1 MKIKTITCH
10 NVYNAGASLQAY
22 ALAEYLNSIGHECQ
36 IIDYKP
42 DYLKH
47 YKLFGVSN
55 PRYNKPVLRELYNI
69 AKFPGRLKARF
80 GKRKKEYDRFTEDY
94 LPVTNE
100 CYTSNEELKSNPPEA
115 DIFFA
120 GSDQIWNSFFN
131 NGKDP
136 AFYLDFAPI
145 GTVKASYAAS
155 FATENIA
162 TELKPQVKEWLSN
175 MDYISVREGSGLNI
189 LNDLGIQG
197 AVQVLDPVFLLPKE
211 KWESIIEYTAEND
224 SYILLYD
231 FDKNEQLGLATR
243 ELAHENGWKV
253 YSYLDNPYCD
263 RCFKNAGPRAFLG
276 LIKNAEMVISNSF
289 HATAFSLIFEKNFW
303 VINRTEAINTRMR
316 DLTSLVGVPE
326 RFLNDTDIDLLIPIN
341 YETVNQNISRELK
354 NSTLFIDYVMK
365 EANKELDR

>member
-1 MKIKTITCH
+1 MKIKTITFH

-42 DYLKH
+42 DYLEH

-55 PRYNKPVLRELYNI
+55 PRYDKPVLRELYNI
-69 AKFPGRLKARF
+69 SKFPGRLKEKY
-80 GKRKKEYDRFTEDY
+80 GNKKKEYDRFTTDY

-136 AFYLDFAPI
+136 AFYLDFAPLSA
-145 GTVKASYAAS
+145 VKASYAAS
-155 FATENIA
+155 FATENIV

-175 MDYISVREGSGLNI
+175 MDYISVRESSGLNI

-231 FDKNEQLGLATR
+231 FDKNEQLDLATR
-243 ELAHENGWKV
+243 ELAHKNGWKV

-263 RCFKNAGPRAFLG
+263 RSFKNAGPRAFLG

-303 VINRTEAINTRMR
+303 VINRKEAINTRMR
-316 DLTSLVGVPE
+316 DLVES
-326 RFLNDTDIDLLIPIN
+326 IDLGNRLVSNVFDIN
-341 YETVNQNISRELK
+341 FESVDFSMI
-354 NSTLFIDYVMK
+354 
-365 EANKELDR
+365 KELLNKKIDESKAYIDNAIYGSR

>member
-47 YKLFGVSN
+47 YKLSGVSN
-55 PRYNKPVLRELYNI
+55 SRYDKPVLRELYNM
-69 AKFPGRLKARF
+69 AKFPGRLKA
-80 GKRKKEYDRFTEDY
+80 KYSNKKKEYDRFTADF
-94 LPVTNE
+94 LPTTTE
-100 CYTSNEELKSNPPEA
+100 TYTSNEELKSNPPEA

-136 AFYLDFAPI
+136 AFYLDFAPL
-145 GTVKASYAAS
+145 GAVKASYAAS
-155 FATENIA
+155 FATENIV
-162 TELKPQVKEWLSN
+162 TELKPQIKEWLSN
-175 MDYISVREGSGLNI
+175 MDYISVRESSGLNI
-189 LNDLGIQG
+189 LNDLGIQE

-231 FDKNEQLGLATR
+231 FDKNEQLGLAAR
-243 ELAHENGWKV
+243 ELAHKNGWKV

-303 VINRTEAINTRMR
+303 VINRKEAINTRMR
-316 DLTSLVGVPE
+316 DLVES
-326 RFLNDTDIDLLIPIN
+326 IDLGNRLVSNVFDIN
-341 YETVNQNISRELK
+341 FESVDFSMIKELLKKKIDESKAYIDNAISR
-354 NSTLFIDYVMK
+354 S
-365 EANKELDR
+365 R

>member
-136 AFYLDFAPI
+136 AFYLDFAPL
-145 GTVKASYAAS
+145 GAVKASYAAS
-155 FATENIA
+155 FATENIV
-162 TELKPQVKEWLSN
+162 TELKPQIKEWLSN
-175 MDYISVREGSGLNI
+175 MRRC
-189 LNDLGIQG
+189 
-197 AVQVLDPVFLLPKE
+197 
-211 KWESIIEYTAEND
+211 
-224 SYILLYD
+224 SY
-231 FDKNEQLGLATR
+231 
-243 ELAHENGWKV
+243 
-253 YSYLDNPYCD
+253 C
-263 RCFKNAGPRAFLG
+263 
-276 LIKNAEMVISNSF
+276 
-289 HATAFSLIFEKNFW
+289 
-303 VINRTEAINTRMR
+303 
-316 DLTSLVGVPE
+316 
-326 RFLNDTDIDLLIPIN
+326 
-341 YETVNQNISRELK
+341 
-354 NSTLFIDYVMK
+354 
-365 EANKELDR
+365 

>member
-47 YKLFGVSN
+47 YKLSGVSN
-55 PRYNKPVLRELYNI
+55 SRYDKPVLRELYNM
-69 AKFPGRLKARF
+69 AKFPGRLKA
-80 GKRKKEYDRFTEDY
+80 KYSNKKKEYDRFTADF
-94 LPVTNE
+94 LPTTTE
-100 CYTSNEELKSNPPEA
+100 TYTSNEELKSNPPEA

-136 AFYLDFAPI
+136 AFYLDFAPL

-155 FATENIA
+155 FATENIV
-162 TELKPQVKEWLSN
+162 TELKPQIKEWLSN
-175 MDYISVREGSGLNI
+175 MDYISVRESSGLNI
-189 LNDLGIQG
+189 LNDLGIQE

-211 KWESIIEYTAEND
+211 KWESIIEYTAGND

-231 FDKNEQLGLATR
+231 FDKNEQLGLAAR
-243 ELAHENGWKV
+243 ELAHKNGWKV

-263 RCFKNAGPRAFLG
+263 RCFKNAGPRAF
-276 LIKNAEMVISNSF
+276 I
-289 HATAFSLIFEKNFW
+289 
-303 VINRTEAINTRMR
+303 
-316 DLTSLVGVPE
+316 
-326 RFLNDTDIDLLIPIN
+326 
-341 YETVNQNISRELK
+341 
-354 NSTLFIDYVMK
+354 
-365 EANKELDR
+365 

>member
-42 DYLKH
+42 DYLEH

-55 PRYNKPVLRELYNI
+55 SRYDKPVLRELYNM
-69 AKFPGRLKARF
+69 AKFPGRLKAKY
-80 GKRKKEYDRFTEDY
+80 GNKKKEYDRFTADF
-94 LPVTNE
+94 LPVTTE
-100 CYTSNEELKSNPPEA
+100 TYTSNEELKSNPPEA

-136 AFYLDFAPI
+136 AFYLDFAPL

-155 FATENIA
+155 FATENIF
-162 TELKPQVKEWLSN
+162 TELKPQIKEWLSN
-175 MDYISVREGSGLNI
+175 MDYISVRESSGLNI
-189 LNDLGIQG
+189 LNDLGIQE

-224 SYILLYD
+224 SYIFLYD
-231 FDKNEQLGLATR
+231 FDKNEQLGLAAR
-243 ELAHENGWKV
+243 ELAHKNGWKV

-303 VINRTEAINTRMR
+303 VINRKEAINTRMR
-316 DLTSLVGVPE
+316 DLVES
-326 RFLNDTDIDLLIPIN
+326 IDLGDRLVSNVFDIN
-341 YETVNQNISRELK
+341 FESVDFSMIKELLKKKIDESKAYIDNVISR
-354 NSTLFIDYVMK
+354 S
-365 EANKELDR
+365 R

>member
-55 PRYNKPVLRELYNI
+55 PRYDKPVLRELYNI
-69 AKFPGRLKARF
+69 AKFPGRLKARC
-80 GKRKKEYDRFTEDY
+80 GNRKKAYDRFTADY
-94 LPVTNE
+94 LPVTTE
-100 CYTSNEELKSNPPEA
+100 FYSSNEELKSNPPEA
-115 DIFFA
+115 DIIFA
-120 GSDQIWNSFFN
+120 GSDQIWNSVFN

-136 AFYLDFAPI
+136 AFYLDFAPLSA
-145 GTVKASYAAS
+145 VKASYAAS
-155 FATENIA
+155 FATDNIA
-162 TELKPQVKEWLSN
+162 TELKPQIKEWLSN
-175 MDYISVREGSGLNI
+175 MDYISVRESSGLNI

-211 KWESIIEYTAEND
+211 KWESIIEYIDEND
-224 SYILLYD
+224 PYILLYD
-231 FDKNEQLGLATR
+231 FDKNEQLGLAAR
-243 ELAHENGWKV
+243 ELACKNGWKV

-263 RCFKNAGPRAFLG
+263 KCFKNAGPRTFLG
-276 LIKNAEMVISNSF
+276 LIKNAEIVISNSF

-303 VINRTEAINTRMR
+303 VINRKESINTRMR
-316 DLTSLVGVPE
+316 DLVESINLGSRLVSNV
-326 RFLNDTDIDLLIPIN
+326 FDINLG
-341 YETVNQNISRELK
+341 TVDFSMIKESFKKKIDESKAYIDNVLSRG
-354 NSTLFIDYVMK
+354 I
-365 EANKELDR
+365 

>member
-1 MKIKTITCH
+1 MP
-10 NVYNAGASLQAY
+10 Q
-22 ALAEYLNSIGHECQ
+22 
-36 IIDYKP
+36 
-42 DYLKH
+42 
-47 YKLFGVSN
+47 
-55 PRYNKPVLRELYNI
+55 
-69 AKFPGRLKARF
+69 
-80 GKRKKEYDRFTEDY
+80 
-94 LPVTNE
+94 
-100 CYTSNEELKSNPPEA
+100 A

-136 AFYLDFAPI
+136 AFYLDFAPL

-155 FATENIA
+155 FATENIV
-162 TELKPQVKEWLSN
+162 TELKPQIKEWLSN
-175 MDYISVREGSGLNI
+175 MDYISVRESSGLNI
-189 LNDLGIQG
+189 LNDLGIQE

-231 FDKNEQLGLATR
+231 FDKNEQLGLAAR
-243 ELAHENGWKV
+243 ELAHKNGWKV

-303 VINRTEAINTRMR
+303 VINRKEAINTRMR
-316 DLTSLVGVPE
+316 DLVES
-326 RFLNDTDIDLLIPIN
+326 IDLGNRLVSNVFDIN
-341 YETVNQNISRELK
+341 FESVDFSMIKELLKKKIDESKAYIDNAISR
-354 NSTLFIDYVMK
+354 S
-365 EANKELDR
+365 R